1 MATQYWVVM
10 VILAGGMLFS
20 VKAGKLTLAGA
31 MVGGLIGWGIFI
43 GTGFTGLAMLA
54 TFFVLGT
61 GATAWQAGLKES
73 LGLTGKEEGRRTAGQ
88 VVANAGVAAI
98 LGALAWY
105 LPEQAELCRLMLAAT
120 FASATADTVSSE
132 LGNVYGRRFY
142 NILTFRKDARGL
154 NGVVSLEGTLAG
166 VLGSALIGG
175 IYGLGFGWN
184 LGVVWIILAG
194 TLGNITDSVLG
205 ATLER
210 RQYLSNNGVNF
221 LNTALAAL
229 VAFGLYGA
237 G

>member
-61 GATAWQAGLKES
+61 GATVWQAGLKES

-166 VLGSALIGG
+166 VLGSVLIGV
-175 IYGLGFGWN
+175 IYGLGFDWN

-221 LNTALAAL
+221 LNTTLAAL
-229 VAFGLYGA
+229 VALGLNGA